1 MSAPA
6 WRGRSLR
13 WAPVLVSLLC
23 ASAHEA
29 RAAKTDVLVLRNGDH
44 ITGEIKS
51 LDRGKLS
58 YGTDDAGTL
67 SIEWVKVARLTS
79 QHPFEVEMAWG
90 QRYIGRIT
98 ATDSA
103 RIAVYGAGA
112 DTISIPDIVRINSLE
127 AEFLQRVKA
136 YLDVGFTYAKAN
148 AARTLTTSGEAAY
161 RGPKFGSQFSFD
173 SYVQGQTGVENTQR
187 HTVALSATRYLPAR
201 WSAIAVAQVE
211 HNDELDLDRR
221 FTGAGLMSRV
231 LVQSNTTELSAAAG
245 LAVTEER
252 FSATSPGSEGEVRT
266 NLEAM
271 FGGSWDAFRFDSPKL
286 DLSTALSLFPSL
298 SSWGR
303 VRGEFALRLK
313 YELIP
318 DFDVGLSG
326 TDTFDS
332 NPPEEGATTNDFIVS
347 FTIGWSYR
355 R

>member
-1 MSAPA
+1 V
-6 WRGRSLR
+6 LI
-13 WAPVLVSLLC
+13 VLVSTW
-23 ASAHEA
+23 AHEA
-29 RAAKTDVLVLRNGDH
+29 RAAKTDVLVLRNGDR

-67 SIEWVKVARLTS
+67 SIEWVKVARLS
-79 QHPFEVEMAWG
+79 SPHPFEVEMAWG

-98 ATDSA
+98 AIDSA
-103 RIAVYGAGA
+103 RIAVFGASA
-112 DTISIPDIVRINSLE
+112 DTISIPDVVRINSLN

-136 YLDVGFTYAKAN
+136 FLDVGFTYAKAN

-173 SYVQGQTGVENTQR
+173 SYVQGQTGVENTAR
-187 HTVALSATRYLPAR
+187 SSVALSVTRFLPNR
-201 WSAIAVAQVE
+201 WSGILVAQAE
-211 HNDELDLDRR
+211 QNDELDLARR
-221 FTGAGLMSRV
+221 FTGAGLMSRMF
-231 LVQSNTTELSAAAG
+231 VQSNSTELAAAAG

-252 FSATSPGSEGEVRT
+252 FSASSPGSAGEVRT

-271 FGGSWDAFRFDSPKL
+271 FAASWDAFRFDSPKL
-286 DLSTALSLFPSL
+286 DFSTTFNLFPSL

-303 VRGEFALRLK
+303 VRGEFTTRLK
-313 YELIP
+313 YELFP

-332 NPPEEGATTNDFIVS
+332 DPPEEGATTNDFIVS